1 MINLDLKKVS
11 FEEGTEDK
19 QSAFC
24 GIWATAKP
32 ALELLVA
39 FIKNPIAKWV
49 IEIVITV
56 GDRVVEKVC
65 PVQDQGTE

>member
-1 MINLDLKKVS
+1 MNLNLNNVS
-11 FEEGTEDK
+11 FEEGTEEK
-19 QSAFC
+19 QNAFC
-24 GIWATAKP
+24 GIWETAKP

-56 GDRVVEKVC
+56 GDRVKEKICGVT
-65 PVQDQGTE
+65 D